1 MLEIYLGRN
10 SKRNERLIDFLETY
24 GVAYTCIE
32 ASQINRETL
41 FKLLSKTSDCFDL
54 LSPSFLRYKR
64 QHHMR
69 LNELV
74 HLVLQKPE
82 QTIRLPLIV
91 CKERVYPDVTLDE
104 MRTFIPRD
112 LKRQLYQARLL
123 KERM

>member
-1 MLEIYLGRN
+1 MLELYLGRN
-10 SKRNERLIDFLETY
+10 SKRNERLIGFLETY

-32 ASQINRETL
+32 PCQINREML
-41 FKLLSKTSDCFDL
+41 FKLFSKTNDCFDL
-54 LSPSFLRYKR
+54 LSPSFLCYKR

-82 QTIRLPLIV
+82 QAIRLPLIV
-91 CKERVYPDVTLDE
+91 CKGRVYPDMTLDE

-123 KERM
+123 K